1 MQVSVESGEGLERRM
16 TVDLP
21 PERFET
27 EVANRLQQVARSA
40 RLPGFRPGKI
50 PLKILRQRFGEQVNH
65 EVFGD
70 LVQSSFSE
78 AVGQQQLRPAGPP
91 RVVPSIDH
99 ARRRYG
105 YTATFEVLPSIA
117 LASLEDRVI
126 KRPVAEV
133 VDTDL
138 DAMLE
143 RLRQQRK
150 TWAKV
155 ERPAQHGDRVIA
167 SFTGTVDGEPVQGG
181 SAQDRPIEIGAEHLI
196 PGFED
201 GLVGVSAGETRTLNL
216 AFPDGYHAKH
226 LAGKPVIFEV
236 SVSAVEGAV
245 VPELDAELAR
255 SYGVEDGDV
264 ERFRG
269 DVRANMEREL
279 RQRIQ
284 ARIKN
289 QVMDALIAANPVEVP
304 AVLVREEIAVLKDRT
319 NRNAGPSGMQL
330 PDALFEESARRRV
343 ALGLIIA
350 EVVRQ
355 NGIVVDPQRVRA
367 AVEDMA
373 STYETPKEVVDYYYA
388 KRENLANIETMVL
401 EDQVVDWVLGHARVE
416 DEPLSFQ
423 QLTDADAGR

>member
-21 PERFET
+21 ADRFET
-27 EVANRLQQVARSA
+27 EVASRLQQVARSA
-40 RLPGFRPGKI
+40 RLPGFRPGKV
-50 PLKILRQRFGEQVNH
+50 PLKIVRQRFGEQINQ

-70 LVQSSFSE
+70 LMQSSFSE

-99 ARRRYG
+99 AGRRYG
-105 YTATFEVLPSIA
+105 YTATFEVLPSIT
-117 LASLEDRVI
+117 LAPLEDRVI
-126 KRPVAEV
+126 KRPVADV
-133 VDTDL
+133 GDADL
-138 DAMLE
+138 EAMLD
-143 RLRQQRK
+143 RLRHQRK
-150 TWAKV
+150 TWTKV
-155 ERPAQHGDRVIA
+155 DRPAQQGDRVIA

-201 GLVGVSAGETRTLNL
+201 GLVGISAGEARTLNL
-216 AFPDGYHAKH
+216 AFPDGYQAKH
-226 LAGKPVIFEV
+226 LAGKPVVFDV
-236 SVSAVEGAV
+236 SVSAVEGPV
-245 VPELDAELAR
+245 VPELDAALAR

-264 ERFRG
+264 ERFRQ
-269 DVRANMEREL
+269 DVRANMDREL

-284 ARIKN
+284 ARVKN

-304 AVLVREEIAVLKDRT
+304 GVLVREEIAVLKDRT

-350 EVVRQ
+350 EVVKQ
-355 NGIVVDPQRVRA
+355 NGIAVDPQRVRA

-373 STYETPKEVVDYYYA
+373 STYETPKEVVDYYYSS
-388 KRENLANIETMVL
+388 KENLANIETMVL
-401 EDQVVDWVLGHARVE
+401 EDQVVDWVMGHAKIE
-416 DEPLSFQ
+416 DEAMSFQ
-423 QLTDADAGR
+423 QVTDTDTGR